1 MENLDSSRF
10 FNPGP
15 QEVYE
20 ACVGL
25 NQECVVGCCG
35 SVIVTVRR
43 PKRMTIE
50 ELDRILFPYDPI
62 REYFAQEIEKIE
74 QKYRWVKRMEDRW

>member
-15 QEVYE
+15 QGVYE
-20 ACVGL
+20 ACAGL

-35 SVIVTVRR
+35 SVIVTVCRS
-43 PKRMTIE
+43 KRMTIE

-62 REYFAQEIEKIE
+62 REYFALEIEKIE
-74 QKYRWVKRMEDRW
+74 QKYRWVKRMEDKW

>member
-1 MENLDSSRF
+1 M
-10 FNPGP
+10 
-15 QEVYE
+15 
-20 ACVGL
+20 
-25 NQECVVGCCG
+25 
-35 SVIVTVRR
+35 IVTVRR